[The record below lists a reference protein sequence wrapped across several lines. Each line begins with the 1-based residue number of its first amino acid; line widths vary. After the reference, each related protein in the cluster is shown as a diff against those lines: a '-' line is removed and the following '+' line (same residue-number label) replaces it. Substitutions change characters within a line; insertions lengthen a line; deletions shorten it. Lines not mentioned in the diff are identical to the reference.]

1 MTSRVECLIK
11 LSILFAWGRVPCF
24 NLLFPSHFGI
34 QNYSQIYCP
43 LLYWK
48 TTGFIFLA
56 YTDRTLHLLL
66 LKLKLDEV
74 NQIARSYHH
83 AWERRFRSWSWYC
96 DLRNEVCLA
105 TSSCLWCAWLA
116 HAPGHSTVVLCLAIV
131 FFLPYCAGSRC
142 QSIFN
147 WCQCEIRSKDSAF
160 PFLSQC

>member
-56 YTDRTLHLLL
+56 YTDRTLHLLV

-105 TSSCLWCAWLA
+105 TSSNVFVLVVRLTCACSRA
-116 HAPGHSTVVLCLAIV
+116 QHCSTVSGYCILLAILCW
-131 FFLPYCAGSRC
+131 F
-142 QSIFN
+142 QM
-147 WCQCEIRSKDSAF
+147 SKYF
-160 PFLSQC
+160 